1 MFRKV
6 NKELD
11 NYYKINNELFTKYV
25 VIKLSR
31 RREMI
36 DKMCLA
42 CKEKH
47 CKGECYKIRKLRRE
61 QGNAK

>member
-6 NKELD
+6 EDEIHIYNKEE
-11 NYYKINNELFTKYV
+11 I
-25 VIKLSR
+25 
-31 RREMI
+31 
-36 DKMCLA
+36 KMCLV

-61 QGNAK
+61 QENDRQKANK

>member
-6 NKELD
+6 EDEIHIYNKEE
-11 NYYKINNELFTKYV
+11 I
-25 VIKLSR
+25 
-31 RREMI
+31 
-36 DKMCLA
+36 KMCLA

-61 QGNAK
+61 QWTKSK

>member
-1 MFRKV
+1 MFRKE
-6 NKELD
+6 NYFKLD
-11 NYYKINNELFTKYV
+11 NKLFNKYV

-36 DKMCLA
+36 DKKEVEMCLT

-47 CKGECYKIRKLRRE
+47 CKGECYKIRKLGRE
-61 QGNAK
+61 QENVK